1 MTPKE
6 YIEIEHEQQVI
17 IDLAQSVIDAAY
29 DEACNCPIP
38 ANLRRAGFKDNIE
51 NTVLWKPKG
60 HRRKWLIIEE
70 MHRDASVFW
79 FAGGIYFIA
88 DYFIEVQ
95 EKEISILDED
105 KSELSKFTGITKND

>member
-6 YIEIEHEQQVI
+6 YIEIEREQQAI
-17 IDLAQSVIDAAY
+17 MDLAQSVVNAAY

-38 ANLRRAGFKDNIE
+38 ANLRRAGLKDNIE

-60 HRRKWLIIEE
+60 YNKRKWLIIEE
-70 MHRDASVFW
+70 VHRDLSAFW

-88 DYFIEVQ
+88 DCFIEVR
-95 EKEISILDED
+95 EEETSILDRTGMQ
-105 KSELSKFTGITKND
+105 KLFSET